1 MPGQHKRAQR
11 ETQVNVNLTLNFVPF
26 GDVRAQDSLG
36 PANRPAETDLE
47 AAEQSSGLDEFFFPE
62 KTVVSEMVPAPGLL
76 LRIKRQ
82 THIRKPLSVE
92 PRDHQVKTPTRG

>member
-26 GDVRAQDSLG
+26 GDVRSQESLG

-47 AAEQSSGLDEFFFPE
+47 AAEPGTRLDEFFFPE
-62 KTVVSEMVPAPGLL
+62 KTAVSEMVPAPGPL
-76 LRIKRQ
+76 LRIKR
-82 THIRKPLSVE
+82 
-92 PRDHQVKTPTRG
+92 